1 MTEEDVKKEMQIKS
15 RKERYSTPPVFKIG
29 TLVQPDM
36 TSSFPC
42 LQLVATSAISGF
54 LFASFF
60 SIPLGAIRTTI
71 IAPMMSS
78 TVLPPMTAPI
88 LIAESV
94 RFGFQAGGAYGTYL
108 GCFRGINSAHEHRLG
123 RVNTKYTVTLSGA
136 FSGALS
142 AFLWSSKKNRVRNVT
157 LASVSIGALLFSG
170 ATLAG
175 IDSF

>member
-1 MTEEDVKKEMQIKS
+1 MIIKS
-15 RKERYSTPPVFKIG
+15 RKERYSTPPVFKAG

-36 TSSFPC
+36 SSSFPC
-42 LQLVATSAISGF
+42 LKLIATSAISGF

-71 IAPMMSS
+71 VLPMMSK

-94 RFGFQAGGAYGTYL
+94 RFGFQSGGAYGTYL
-108 GCFRGINSAHEHRLG
+108 GCFRGINSVHEHRLG
-123 RVNTKYTVTLSGA
+123 RENTKYTVSLSGA
-136 FSGALS
+136 FSGLLS
-142 AFLWSSKKNRVRNVT
+142 AMIWSSKQNRIRNMT
-157 LASVSIGALLFSG
+157 FASLSIGSLMFGG

-175 IDSF
+175 VEKF

>member
-1 MTEEDVKKEMQIKS
+1 MQIKS
-15 RKERYSTPPVFKIG
+15 RKERYSTPPVFKAG

-78 TVLPPMTAPI
+78 TVLPPMTAPL

-94 RFGFQAGGAYGTYL
+94 RFGFQVGGAYGTYL
-108 GCFRGINSAHEHRLG
+108 GCFRGINSANEHRLG
-123 RVNTKYTVTLSGA
+123 RKNTKYTVTLSGA
-136 FSGALS
+136 FSGAMS
-142 AFLWSSKKNRVRNVT
+142 ALIWSSRANRIRNVS

-170 ATLAG
+170 MTLAG
-175 IDSF
+175 IDEF